1 MRIQNPQLR
10 ELFKTPQRK
19 TYTTLVL
26 TLVTVGVLIFFTIRP
41 TFIKIAELRKELK
54 DKKTFLERIDKKQRN
69 LNYLIDEKASFTNE
83 LDIFSKNLPEEI
95 KGGFIV
101 ANLSEIANLQNVD
114 LLSIEFSEE
123 IEEEEE
129 IVFDY
134 ASNIKKVDIKIN
146 LAGSYNDLENYIE
159 FLERFPRIFDIRH
172 IRYSNEDLLDYEG
185 DLDDYKP
192 INCSVDM
199 YTFYW
204 INEIESKEVQ
214 E

>member
-41 TFIKIAELRKELK
+41 TFIKIADLRKELK

-114 LLSIEFSEE
+114 
-123 IEEEEE
+123 
-129 IVFDY
+129 
-134 ASNIKKVDIKIN
+134 
-146 LAGSYNDLENYIE
+146 
-159 FLERFPRIFDIRH
+159 
-172 IRYSNEDLLDYEG
+172 
-185 DLDDYKP
+185 
-192 INCSVDM
+192 
-199 YTFYW
+199 
-204 INEIESKEVQ
+204 
-214 E
+214 